1 MANST
6 RDMEGFMRKL
16 GRRNAGRRAGH
27 GRGSWRAG
35 LPAAVGLAITMSAAA
50 TVEGQEVHRI
60 SGTDVAVYNLAG
72 HVQVI
77 PGSGS
82 DVVVRV
88 NRGGRDASRLEVETG
103 PIGGRGTLRVIY
115 PSDEI
120 VYPEMGR
127 GSNTNLT
134 VRPDGTFSDG
144 GRRDGDRVNVRG
156 SGDGLEAWADLVVEV
171 PSGRNMEV
179 YLAVGRADARGVRG
193 DLRVD
198 TGSGSVTVSDVTG
211 ALVVDTGSGSV
222 EVRDVRGDVLVDT
235 GSGRVDAAR
244 IVGDDVEFD
253 TGSGRIQV
261 DGVEARRLRV
271 DTGSGGIRVTGVRSP
286 DVEIDTGSGGIEVEL
301 LADIERFVVDT
312 GSGSVTVRVPDGFGA
327 EVELDTGS
335 GRIEVELPM
344 EVRSVRRDHVS
355 GRIGDGGGRLSVD
368 TGSGGIEILRGG

>member
-1 MANST
+1 
-6 RDMEGFMRKL
+6 MRKP
-16 GRRNAGRRAGH
+16 GSNARQAAVRRGPPRAA
-27 GRGSWRAG
+27 S
-35 LPAAVGLAITMSAAA
+35 LIAVGLALTVSAPAS
-50 TVEGQEVHRI
+50 VEGQEVHRI
-60 SGTDVAVYNLAG
+60 SGTEVAIYNLAG
-72 HVQVI
+72 HVEVV

-82 DVVVRV
+82 EVVVRV
-88 NRGGRDASRLEVETG
+88 NRGGRDASRLQIETG
-103 PIGGRGTLRVIY
+103 PVGGRGTLRVIY

-127 GSNTNLT
+127 GSNTNLR
-134 VRPDGTFSDG
+134 VRSDGTFSDG
-144 GRRDGDRVNVRG
+144 GRGDGDRVSLRG
-156 SGDGLEAWADLVVEV
+156 SGNGLQAWADLVVEV
-171 PSGRNMEV
+171 PTGRNMEV
-179 YLAVGRADARGVRG
+179 YLAVGQAEARGVRG

-198 TGSGSVTVSDVTG
+198 TGSGSVNVSDITG

-222 EVRDVRGDVLVDT
+222 DVRDVRGDVLVDT
-235 GSGRVDAAR
+235 GSGRIDAAR
-244 IVGDDVEFD
+244 IVGDDVELD
-253 TGSGRIQV
+253 AGSGRIVV

-286 DVEIDTGSGGIEVEL
+286 DVEIDTGSGSIEVEL

-312 GSGSVTVRVPDGFGA
+312 GSGSVTLRVPNGFGA

-344 EVRSVRRDHVS
+344 EVRSARRDHVS

>member
-1 MANST
+1 
-6 RDMEGFMRKL
+6 MRKL
-16 GRRNAGRRAGH
+16 GRIDARRTAERRGPRTAGT
-27 GRGSWRAG
+27 
-35 LPAAVGLAITMSAAA
+35 LVAVGLAL
-50 TVEGQEVHRI
+50 TVGTPTAVDGQEVHRV
-60 SGTDVAVYNLAG
+60 SGTEVAVYNLAG
-72 HVQVI
+72 HVQVV

-88 NRGGRDASRLEVETG
+88 TRGGRDASRLEVETG

-115 PSDEI
+115 PSDEV

-134 VRPDGTFSDG
+134 VRSDGTFSDG
-144 GRRDGDRVNVRG
+144 DRGAGDRVNVRG

-171 PSGRNMEV
+171 PTGRSMEV

-198 TGSGSVTVSDVTG
+198 TGSGSVTVSDITG
-211 ALVVDTGSGSV
+211 VLEVDTGSGSV
-222 EVRDVRGDVLVDT
+222 DVRDVRGDVLVDT
-235 GSGRVDAAR
+235 GSGRIDAAR
-244 IVGDDVEFD
+244 IVGDDVELD
-253 TGSGRIQV
+253 TGSGRIV
-261 DGVEARRLRV
+261 VEGVEARRLRV

-286 DVEIDTGSGGIEVEL
+286 DVEVDTGSGGVEVEL

-312 GSGSVTVRVPDGFGA
+312 GSGSVTVRVPEAFGA
-327 EVELDTGS
+327 AVELDTGS

-344 EVRSVRRDHVS
+344 EVRSARRDHVS

-368 TGSGGIEILRGG
+368 TGSGGIQILRGG

>member
-1 MANST
+1 
-6 RDMEGFMRKL
+6 MRKL
-16 GRRNAGRRAGH
+16 GRIDTSRRATRRGPRRAG
-27 GRGSWRAG
+27 SLLATG
-35 LPAAVGLAITMSAAA
+35 LALAMSAPAAVD
-50 TVEGQEVHRI
+50 GQEVHRV
-60 SGTDVAVYNLAG
+60 SGTEVAVYNLAG
-72 HVQVI
+72 HVQVV

-82 DVVVRV
+82 EVVVRV
-88 NRGGRDASRLEVETG
+88 SRGGRDASRLQVETG

-115 PSDEI
+115 PSDEV

-127 GSNTNLT
+127 GSNTNLR
-134 VRPDGTFSDG
+134 VRADGTFSDG
-144 GRRDGDRVNVRG
+144 GGREGDRVNVRG

-171 PSGRNMEV
+171 PSGRDMQV

-198 TGSGSVTVSDVTG
+198 TGSGSVTVSDITG
-211 ALVVDTGSGSV
+211 ALEVDTGSGSV

-235 GSGRVDAAR
+235 GSGRIDAAR
-244 IVGDDVEFD
+244 IAGDDVELD
-253 TGSGRIQV
+253 TGSGRIV
-261 DGVEARRLRV
+261 VEGVEARRLRV

-286 DVEIDTGSGGIEVEL
+286 DVEIDTGSGGIDVEL
-301 LADIERFVVDT
+301 LDDIERFVVDT

-344 EVRSVRRDHVS
+344 QIRSARRDHVS

>member
-1 MANST
+1 MK
-6 RDMEGFMRKL
+6 KL
-16 GRRNAGRRAGH
+16 GSNARKTGVRGALRAGT
-27 GRGSWRAG
+27 
-35 LPAAVGLAITMSAAA
+35 LTAVGLALAASAPGL
-50 TVEGQEVHRI
+50 VEGQDVHRI
-60 SGTDVAVYNLAG
+60 SGTAVAIYNLAG
-72 HVQVI
+72 QVEVV

-82 DVVVRV
+82 EVVVRV
-88 NRGGRDASRLEVETG
+88 NRGGRDASRLQIETG

-127 GSNTNLT
+127 GSNTNQR
-134 VRPDGTFSDG
+134 VRSDGTFSDG
-144 GRRDGDRVNVRG
+144 GSGDGDRVSLRG

-171 PSGRNMEV
+171 PTGRNMEI

-198 TGSGSVTVSDVTG
+198 TGSGSVNVSDITG
-211 ALVVDTGSGSV
+211 ALLVDTGSGSV
-222 EVRDVRGDVLVDT
+222 DVRDVRGDLLVDT
-235 GSGRVDAAR
+235 GSGRIDAAR
-244 IVGDDVEFD
+244 IVGDDVELD
-253 TGSGRIQV
+253 TGSGRIVV

-271 DTGSGGIRVTGVRSP
+271 DTGSGGIQVTGVRSP
-286 DVEIDTGSGGIEVEL
+286 DVEVDTGSGGVEVEL

-327 EVELDTGS
+327 EIELDTGS

-344 EVRSVRRDHVS
+344 EVRSARRDYVS
-355 GRIGDGGGRLSVD
+355 GRIGDGGGRLSID